1 MKELIYG
8 SPEYIAK
15 KEEILRLFGTD
26 MSKFDVETAKR
37 DRIDYLK
44 SFLRTTDLKG
54 FVLGISGGV
63 DSTTAGR
70 LAQLACEESRA
81 EGHEAYFYAERLPAG
96 TQRDEEEAQA
106 ALKFINPDFVLTINI
121 GEAANALNVEC
132 VGAVERIG
140 TKLTPEK
147 VDFNKGNIKARI
159 RMTAQYHTAGVYNL
173 AVIST
178 DHGSEATTGF
188 FTKFGDGAAD
198 LTVLDG
204 MIKTQVRMLAQY
216 LGAPKFLYEKE
227 ATADLEEMTPGKP
240 DSVGFGFPYETLENF
255 LMHKEID
262 KDVEYKIVRQY
273 VITQHKRDPIV
284 SFAASI
290 Q

>member
-8 SPEYIAK
+8 SSEYIAK

-26 MSKFDVETAKR
+26 MSKFDVEVAKR

-44 SFLRTTDLKG
+44 NFLRTTGLKG

-81 EGHEAYFYAERLPAG
+81 EGYEAYFYAERLPAG
-96 TQRDEEEAQA
+96 IQRDEEEAQA

-132 VGAVERIG
+132 VSAVESIG

-147 VDFNKGNIKARI
+147 VDFHKGNIKARL
-159 RMTAQYHTAGVYNL
+159 RMTAQFHASGVYNL

-178 DHGSEATTGF
+178 DHASEATTGF

-227 ATADLEEMTPGKP
+227 ATADLEEMKPGKP
-240 DSVGFGFPYETLENF
+240 DSVGFGFPYETLEDF